1 MRRPLYRR
9 ALKQLQNIL
18 QDVLIGYSL
27 GGVGEYEKALKRAM
41 RFVGVIKRSAFG
53 IDGDRAMVEAYEVYA
68 RLQRL
73 SDYPQFFSD
82 NTRKYPDR
90 VVSVNSNLYTKGRPS
105 QIHWD
110 AAANLNGAAAVLHW
124 DAAAMMAVPKGG
136 EQRNWWRP
144 PRRVAKVKTFTQQEI
159 EDAYPGRVYKKR
171 RSYYFGRD

>member
-1 MRRPLYRR
+1 M
-9 ALKQLQNIL
+9 
-18 QDVLIGYSL
+18 IGYSL

-53 IDGDRAMVEAYEVYA
+53 IDGDRTMVEAYEIYA

-90 VVSVNSNLYTKGRPS
+90 VVSVNSNLYTKGRPT
-105 QIHWD
+105 QIRWD
-110 AAANLNGAAAVLHW
+110 T
-124 DAAAMMAVPKGG
+124 AAMMAVPKGG

-144 PRRVAKVKTFTQQEI
+144 PKRVAKVYTFTQQEI
-159 EDAYPGRVYKKR
+159 ENAYPRRIYTRCPGR
-171 RSYYFGRD
+171 YFSRDK

>member
-9 ALKQLQNIL
+9 ALIKLRNVL
-18 QDVLIGYSL
+18 QDILIGYSL

-41 RFVGVIKRSAFG
+41 RFVGIIRKSAFG
-53 IDGDRAMVEAYEVYA
+53 INGDKAMVEAYEIYA

-82 NTRKYPDR
+82 STRKYPDR
-90 VVSVNSNLYTKGRPS
+90 VVSVNSNLYTRARPS
-105 QIHWD
+105 QIR
-110 AAANLNGAAAVLHW
+110 W

-144 PRRVAKVKTFTQQEI
+144 PKRVAKVKTFTQQEI
-159 EDAYPGRVYKKR
+159 ENAYPGRVYKKR
-171 RSYYFGRD
+171 RSYYFGRDK

>member
-53 IDGDRAMVEAYEVYA
+53 IDGDRAMVEAYEIYA

-90 VVSVNSNLYTKGRPS
+90 VVSVNSNLYTKGRPT
-105 QIHWD
+105 QIRWD
-110 AAANLNGAAAVLHW
+110 T
-124 DAAAMMAVPKGG
+124 AAMMAVPKGG

-144 PRRVAKVKTFTQQEI
+144 PKRVAKVYTFTQQEI
-159 EDAYPGRVYKKR
+159 ENAYPRRIYTRCPGR
-171 RSYYFGRD
+171 YFGRDK

>member
-53 IDGDRAMVEAYEVYA
+53 IDGDRAMVEAYEIYA

-90 VVSVNSNLYTKGRPS
+90 VVSVNSNLYTKGRPT

-110 AAANLNGAAAVLHW
+110 S
-124 DAAAMMAVPKGG
+124 AAMMAVPKGG

-144 PRRVAKVKTFTQQEI
+144 PKRVAKVYTFTQQEI
-159 EDAYPGRVYKKR
+159 ENAYPRRIYTRCPGR
-171 RSYYFGRD
+171 YFSRDK

>member
-41 RFVGVIKRSAFG
+41 RFVGVIKRSAHG
-53 IDGDRAMVEAYEVYA
+53 IDGDMAMVEAYEIYA

-90 VVSVNSNLYTKGRPS
+90 VVSVNSNLYTKGRPT
-105 QIHWD
+105 QI
-110 AAANLNGAAAVLHW
+110 HW